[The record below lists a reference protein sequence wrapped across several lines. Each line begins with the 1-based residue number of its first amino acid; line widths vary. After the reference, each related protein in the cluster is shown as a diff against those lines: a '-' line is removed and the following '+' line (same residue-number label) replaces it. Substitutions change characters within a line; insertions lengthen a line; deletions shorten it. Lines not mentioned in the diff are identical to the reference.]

1 MSLGYGGTGSQ
12 GKRSSKTH
20 AIKCR
25 RCGKASYHI
34 NKKTCSS
41 CGFGKSKRLRNYR
54 WTTK

>member
-20 AIKCR
+20 AIHCR

-41 CGFGKSKRLRNYR
+41 CGFGKSKRLRNYK
-54 WTTK
+54 WATK